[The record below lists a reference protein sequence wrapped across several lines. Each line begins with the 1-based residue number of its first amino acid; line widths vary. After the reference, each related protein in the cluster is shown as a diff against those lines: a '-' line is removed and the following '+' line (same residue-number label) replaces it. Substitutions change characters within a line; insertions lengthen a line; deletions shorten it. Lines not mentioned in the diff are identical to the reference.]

1 MISVALSQLID
12 IGYSETR
19 YNVLDYGAIGDG
31 QTDDSEVTSLVT
43 FFSFS
48 YMFYSYVFVWFSS

>member
-1 MISVALSQLID
+1 MQERLVSLLMISVALSQLID

-31 QTDDSEVTSLVT
+31 
-43 FFSFS
+43 
-48 YMFYSYVFVWFSS
+48 